1 MIHTSD
7 SMQHTPSPAAHMQ
20 AEEVQKVQ
28 TSARRQAADTLSA
41 DTSEAVLP
49 MQFMRQKQDTVS
61 AKQQVEMLQKLFAN
75 DSLAGAKMQT
85 YKIGVAGDPVP
96 YSLAGDN
103 LVTSLLIG
111 CFIVVLLAVSQ
122 SRSFIIKQTKSLF
135 LSAFVGEIR
144 INETARELRFQLLM
158 ALQTCLLGALVYY
171 FYAARS
177 IGQSFILEQY
187 QLIGIYTVIAM
198 LYFLVKAVAYQ
209 TVNRVFFE
217 KKAVE
222 RWNKSF
228 LFMVAAEG
236 TLFFPIVLLHSYFH
250 MPAHTT
256 FVASISVVI
265 FFKIL
270 SFYNAYLTFFRQKG
284 AFLQIFLYF
293 CTLEIVPF
301 AALWGVLQMTSTYL
315 KINF

>member
-1 MIHTSD
+1 
-7 SMQHTPSPAAHMQ
+7 
-20 AEEVQKVQ
+20 
-28 TSARRQAADTLSA
+28 
-41 DTSEAVLP
+41 
-49 MQFMRQKQDTVS
+49 
-61 AKQQVEMLQKLFAN
+61 
-75 DSLAGAKMQT
+75 
-85 YKIGVAGDPVP
+85 
-96 YSLAGDN
+96 
-103 LVTSLLIG
+103 
-111 CFIVVLLAVSQ
+111 
-122 SRSFIIKQTKSLF
+122 
-135 LSAFVGEIR
+135 
-144 INETARELRFQLLM
+144 
-158 ALQTCLLGALVYY
+158 
-171 FYAARS
+171 
-177 IGQSFILEQY
+177 
-187 QLIGIYTVIAM
+187 M